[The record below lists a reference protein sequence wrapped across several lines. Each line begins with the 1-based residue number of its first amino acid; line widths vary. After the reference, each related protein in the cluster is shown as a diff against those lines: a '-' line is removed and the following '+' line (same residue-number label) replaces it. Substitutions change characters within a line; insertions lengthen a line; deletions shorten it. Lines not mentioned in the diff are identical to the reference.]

1 MNFFQHQDRARRQ
14 TGRLILL
21 LALAVTC
28 LVSLTTLVLGWL
40 WRHFG
45 EPGTHW
51 TSPNNLSNA
60 DLYLGVALVVV
71 GVVVVAALYKQV
83 QLSAGG
89 RVVAERLGG
98 RLISLDAKGAD
109 ERRVLNVVE
118 EMALASGTPVPPVY
132 LLDDEAINAFAAG
145 LTPRDAVI
153 GITRGAIAL
162 LDRDELQGVIAHEF
176 SHIYNGDM
184 RLNTRLVALLHG
196 ILVLGLIGEG
206 ILRGLWDSDSG
217 SGVRVR
223 IGSRSNSSNDSG
235 SGSAL
240 HLVLLAVLVG
250 TCLWVLGSVGSF
262 FGNLIKA
269 AVNRQR
275 EFLAD
280 ASAVQFTRNPAG
292 IAGALKKIGGHGSLL
307 AAAHRTEFSHLY
319 FGDGAGS
326 NWFGFDTHPP
336 LKDRIRR
343 LEPGWDGRYPKVEPR
358 LDTPLLDRESWSAA
372 VAGYA
377 PAAALASL
385 EAIGEPQEAHLE
397 VARHTLQ
404 TLDERLLR
412 AAHHEEGAQALVYGL
427 LLDSDATARER
438 QLQLLKPRLGLGPAF
453 QLDLMD
459 DALRALDAG
468 QRLPLLDLAMPALKQ
483 LDARQFETL
492 RENMALLIKADG
504 KVKLLEWTLLRIV
517 ERNLRP
523 GAARIGNL
531 PLDELQDETAVLL
544 SFLSAVDASTPLDA
558 EHAFSQAWN
567 GLPFSLRNRP
577 QEGAGGL
584 RELETALKRL
594 ARLRPLQKPQLLKAM
609 ARCIESDGRISI
621 AEAELLRAVA
631 DILDCPM
638 PPLLAA
644 TPTPPL

>member
-14 TGRLILL
+14 TGRLIML
-21 LALAVTC
+21 LAIAVTC

-40 WRHFG
+40 WRHIG

-51 TSPNNLSNA
+51 TSPNNLSNT

-71 GVVVVAALYKQV
+71 SVVVIAALYKQS

-89 RVVAERLGG
+89 RAVAERLGG
-98 RLISLDAKGAD
+98 RLISLNAQGAD

-153 GITRGAIAL
+153 GITRGAIGL

-196 ILVLGLIGEG
+196 ILVLGLIGETV
-206 ILRGLWDSDSG
+206 LRGLWDSDSG
-217 SGVRVR
+217 SGARVRV
-223 IGSRSNSSNDSG
+223 GGRSNSSSAGGDSG
-235 SGSAL
+235 GGSAL
-240 HLVLLAVLVG
+240 AFILMAVLAG
-250 TCLWVLGSVGSF
+250 AALWVLGSVGSF

-275 EFLAD
+275 EYLAD

-307 AAAHRTEFSHLY
+307 AALHRAEFSHLY
-319 FGDGAGS
+319 FGDGTGAH
-326 NWFGFDTHPP
+326 WFGFDTHPP
-336 LKDRIRR
+336 LKQRIRR
-343 LEPGWDGRYPKVEPR
+343 IEPSWDGRYPKIEPR
-358 LDTPLLDRESWSAA
+358 LDTPLLDRAAWNAA
-372 VAGYA
+372 VGGYA
-377 PAAALASL
+377 PAAALASV
-385 EAIGEPQEAHLE
+385 EAIGEPREEHLE
-397 VARHTLQ
+397 VARNTLHQ
-404 TLDERLLR
+404 LDDRLHS
-412 AAHHEEGAQALVYGL
+412 AARNVEGAQALVYGL
-427 LLDSDATARER
+427 LMDNQPEAREQ
-438 QLQLLKPRLGLGPAF
+438 QLQLIKQHLELGPAF
-453 QLDLMD
+453 QLDLLD
-459 DALRALDAG
+459 DALRKLDPG

-483 LDARQFETL
+483 LDATQFETL
-492 RENMALLIKADG
+492 RQNMALLIKADG
-504 KVKLLEWTLLRIV
+504 KVQLLEWTLLRIV

-523 GAARIGNL
+523 GSVRIGNL
-531 PLDELQDETAVLL
+531 PLADLQEEAAVLL
-544 SFLSAVDASTPLDA
+544 GFLCVVDGADA
-558 EHAFSQAWN
+558 LHADQAFSEAWSA
-567 GLPFSLRNRP
+567 LPFSPRQRP
-577 QEGAGGL
+577 AAGRL
-584 RELETALKRL
+584 RELENALKRL
-594 ARLRPLQKPQLLKAM
+594 AQLRPLQKPQLLKAM

-621 AEAELLRAVA
+621 AEAELLRAAA

-644 TPTPPL
+644 

>member
-14 TGRLILL
+14 TGRLVLL
-21 LALAVTC
+21 LAIAVTC
-28 LVSLTTLVLGWL
+28 LVSITTLVLGWL
-40 WRHFG
+40 WRHIG

-51 TSPNNLSNA
+51 TSPNNLSNF

-71 GVVVVAALYKQV
+71 SVVVIAALYKQN

-89 RVVAERLGG
+89 RAVAERLGG
-98 RLISLDAKGAD
+98 RLISLDAKGPD

-153 GITRGAIAL
+153 GITRGAIGL

-196 ILVLGLIGEG
+196 ILVLGLIGETV
-206 ILRGLWDSDSG
+206 LRGFWSSDSG
-217 SGVRVR
+217 NGARVRV
-223 IGSRSNSSNDSG
+223 GGRSNTSTAAGDSG
-235 SGSAL
+235 GGAAFAVI
-240 HLVLLAVLVG
+240 LVAVLAGVA
-250 TCLWVLGSVGSF
+250 LWMLGSIGSF

-275 EFLAD
+275 EYLAD

-307 AAAHRTEFSHLY
+307 AALHRAEFSHLY
-319 FGDGAGS
+319 FGDGTGAH
-326 NWFGFDTHPP
+326 WFGFDTHPP
-336 LKDRIRR
+336 LKQRIRR
-343 LEPGWDGRYPKVEPR
+343 IEPNWDGRYPKVEPR
-358 LDTPLLDRESWSAA
+358 LDTPLLDRESWNAA
-372 VAGYA
+372 LSGFA
-377 PAAALASL
+377 PSAALASV
-385 EAIGEPQEAHLE
+385 EAIGEPREEHLE
-397 VARHTLQ
+397 VARSTLHQ
-404 TLDERLLR
+404 LDDRLHS
-412 AAHHEEGAQALVYGL
+412 AARTIDGAQALVYGL
-427 LLDSDATARER
+427 LMDSEPAARDQQMQLIKQHLD
-438 QLQLLKPRLGLGPAF
+438 LGPAF
-453 QLDLMD
+453 QLDLLD

-483 LDARQFETL
+483 LDTPQFETL
-492 RENMALLIKADG
+492 RQNMALLIKADG
-504 KVKLLEWTLLRIV
+504 RVKLLEWTLLRIV

-523 GAARIGNL
+523 GSARIGNL
-531 PLDELQDETAVLL
+531 PLEDLQEEAAVLL
-544 SFLSAVDASTPLDA
+544 SFLSAVDDASELHA
-558 EHAFSQAWN
+558 EQAFSEAWSA
-567 GLPFSLRNRP
+567 LPFSLRQRP
-577 QEGAGGL
+577 AAGKL
-584 RELETALKRL
+584 RELEVALRRL
-594 ARLRPLQKPQLLKAM
+594 VQLRPLQKPQLLKAM
-609 ARCIESDGRISI
+609 ARCIESDGHISI

-644 TPTPPL
+644 